1 MSHKFDLNKNTQNF
15 SNKLPPNKL
24 PKKASNYSL
33 KTEATMKTDASLY
46 QNQDFSSLKTDKQDI
61 KNKLSLNK
69 NDKPRNNLKMI
80 NSVQNKDIK
89 NFMSDLEPSNKKK
102 INRYEDEEEKSPKKS
117 SKKTNNNIIMI
128 TETLNMNELKI
139 MNMVG
144 KGSYGNI
151 YQVEEVKTNQKL
163 AMKKLIAD
171 GPDELQKFKN
181 NIALYNSFNLLGKNS
196 NKNILPYF
204 KYLIKK
210 LDITT
215 YSIYITMPLAE
226 CDWHK
231 LITDKKNIQSE
242 KVLHKFLKCLAI
254 AGSFLQKSC
263 VAHRDIKPQNVLIT
277 KQNEIFLTDFD
288 EAINVK
294 AAVGIYEIRGS
305 EAYMSPILEK
315 NLILGQKKVKHNVFK
330 SDVYSL
336 GLSFVYAMTKNLEI
350 LPKIKKCEDDKIN
363 EKLLRDNIIKGGK
376 YSEDFI
382 KTIMKMVAYEE
393 KNRFDFHELAEL
405 FKKNK

>member
-1 MSHKFDLNKNTQNF
+1 MSHKFNLNKNFENS
-15 SNKLPPNKL
+15 SNKLPSNKF

-33 KTEATMKTDASLY
+33 KTEATTVASLS
-46 QNQDFSSLKTDKQDI
+46 NQDFSSLKTNKQEL

-80 NSVQNKDIK
+80 NSSQNNEIK
-89 NFMSDLEPSNKKK
+89 NFLSDLEPTKKK
-102 INRYEDEEEKSPKKS
+102 EKHINRYEDEEDQSPKKS

-128 TETLNMNELKI
+128 TDTLNMNEIKI
-139 MNMVG
+139 MNMIG

-254 AGSFLQKSC
+254 AGSFLQKSN

-294 AAVGIYEIRGS
+294 TAIGIYDIRGS

-376 YSEDFI
+376 YSDDFI
-382 KTIMKMVAYEE
+382 KTIMKMVAYDE
-393 KNRFDFHELAEL
+393 KNRYDFHELAEL
-405 FKKNK
+405 FKKK

>member
-1 MSHKFDLNKNTQNF
+1 MSHKFNLNKNFENS
-15 SNKLPPNKL
+15 SNKLPSNKF

-33 KTEATMKTDASLY
+33 KTEATTVASLS
-46 QNQDFSSLKTDKQDI
+46 NQDFSSLKTNKQEL

-80 NSVQNKDIK
+80 NSSQNNEIK
-89 NFMSDLEPSNKKK
+89 NFLSDLEPTKKK
-102 INRYEDEEEKSPKKS
+102 EKHINRYEDEEDQSPKKS

-128 TETLNMNELKI
+128 TDTLNMNEIKI
-139 MNMVG
+139 MNMIG

-254 AGSFLQKSC
+254 AGSFLQKSN

-382 KTIMKMVAYEE
+382 KTIMKMVAYDE
-393 KNRFDFHELAEL
+393 KNRYDFHELAEL
-405 FKKNK
+405 FKKK

>member
-1 MSHKFDLNKNTQNF
+1 MSHKFNLNKNFENS
-15 SNKLPPNKL
+15 SNKLPSNKF

-33 KTEATMKTDASLY
+33 KTEATTVASLS
-46 QNQDFSSLKTDKQDI
+46 NQDFSSLKTDKQEL

-80 NSVQNKDIK
+80 NSSQNNEIK
-89 NFMSDLEPSNKKK
+89 NFLSDLEPTKKK
-102 INRYEDEEEKSPKKS
+102 EKHINRYEDEEDQSPKKS

-128 TETLNMNELKI
+128 TDTLNMNEIKI
-139 MNMVG
+139 MNMIG

-254 AGSFLQKSC
+254 AGSFLQKSN

-294 AAVGIYEIRGS
+294 TAIGIYDIRGS

-382 KTIMKMVAYEE
+382 KTIMKMIAYEE
-393 KNRFDFHELAEL
+393 KNRYDFHELAEL
-405 FKKNK
+405 FKKK

>member
-1 MSHKFDLNKNTQNF
+1 MSHKFNLNKNIENS
-15 SNKLPPNKL
+15 SNKLPSNKF

-33 KTEATMKTDASLY
+33 KTEATTVASLS
-46 QNQDFSSLKTDKQDI
+46 NQDYSSLKTDKQEL

-69 NDKPRNNLKMI
+69 NDKPRNNLKMM
-80 NSVQNKDIK
+80 NSAQNKEIK
-89 NFMSDLEPSNKKK
+89 NFLSDLEPTKKK
-102 INRYEDEEEKSPKKS
+102 EKHINRYEDEEDQSPKKS

-128 TETLNMNELKI
+128 TDTLNMNELKI
-139 MNMVG
+139 MNMIG

-350 LPKIKKCEDDKIN
+350 LPKIKKCEDDKVN

-376 YSEDFI
+376 YSDDFI

>member
-1 MSHKFDLNKNTQNF
+1 MSHKFNLNKNIENS
-15 SNKLPPNKL
+15 SNKLPSNKF

-33 KTEATMKTDASLY
+33 KTEATTVASLS
-46 QNQDFSSLKTDKQDI
+46 NQDYSSLKTDKQEL

-80 NSVQNKDIK
+80 NSAQNNEII
-89 NFMSDLEPSNKKK
+89 NFLSDLEPTKKK
-102 INRYEDEEEKSPKKS
+102 EKHINRYEDEEDQSPKKS

-128 TETLNMNELKI
+128 TDTLNMNEIKI
-139 MNMVG
+139 MNMIG

-294 AAVGIYEIRGS
+294 TAIGIYDIRGS

-376 YSEDFI
+376 YSDDFI

>member
-1 MSHKFDLNKNTQNF
+1 MSHKFNLNKNIENS
-15 SNKLPPNKL
+15 SNKLPSNKF

-33 KTEATMKTDASLY
+33 KTEATTVASLS
-46 QNQDFSSLKTDKQDI
+46 NQDYSSLKTDKQEL

-80 NSVQNKDIK
+80 NSSQNKEIK
-89 NFMSDLEPSNKKK
+89 NFLSDLEPTKKK
-102 INRYEDEEEKSPKKS
+102 EKHINRYEDEEDQSPKKS

-128 TETLNMNELKI
+128 TDTLNMNELKI
-139 MNMVG
+139 MNMIG

-350 LPKIKKCEDDKIN
+350 LPKIKKCEDDKVN

-376 YSEDFI
+376 YSDDFI
-382 KTIMKMVAYEE
+382 KNIMKMVAYEE

>member
-1 MSHKFDLNKNTQNF
+1 MSHKFNLNKNIENS
-15 SNKLPPNKL
+15 SNKLPSNKF

-33 KTEATMKTDASLY
+33 KTEATTVASLS
-46 QNQDFSSLKTDKQDI
+46 NQDYSSLKTDKQEL

-69 NDKPRNNLKMI
+69 NDKPRNNLKMM
-80 NSVQNKDIK
+80 NSAQNKEIN
-89 NFMSDLEPSNKKK
+89 NFLSDLEPTKKK
-102 INRYEDEEEKSPKKS
+102 EKHINRYEDEEDQSPKKS

-128 TETLNMNELKI
+128 TDTLNMNEIKI
-139 MNMVG
+139 MNMIG

-350 LPKIKKCEDDKIN
+350 LPKIKKCEDDKVN

-376 YSEDFI
+376 YNDDFI

>member
-1 MSHKFDLNKNTQNF
+1 MSHKFNLNKNFENS
-15 SNKLPPNKL
+15 SNKLPSNKF

-33 KTEATMKTDASLY
+33 KTEATTVASLS
-46 QNQDFSSLKTDKQDI
+46 NQDFSSLKTNKQEL

-80 NSVQNKDIK
+80 NSSQNNEIK
-89 NFMSDLEPSNKKK
+89 NFLSDLEPTKKK
-102 INRYEDEEEKSPKKS
+102 EKHINRYEDEEDQSPKKS

-128 TETLNMNELKI
+128 TDTLNMNEIKI
-139 MNMVG
+139 MNMIG

-254 AGSFLQKSC
+254 AGSFLQKSN

-294 AAVGIYEIRGS
+294 TAIGIYDIRGS

-382 KTIMKMVAYEE
+382 KTIMKMVAYDEE
-393 KNRFDFHELAEL
+393 NRYDFHELAEL
-405 FKKNK
+405 FKKK

>member
-1 MSHKFDLNKNTQNF
+1 MSHKFNLNKNIENS
-15 SNKLPPNKL
+15 SNKLPSNKF

-33 KTEATMKTDASLY
+33 KTEATTVASLS
-46 QNQDFSSLKTDKQDI
+46 NQDYSSLKTDKQEL

-69 NDKPRNNLKMI
+69 NDKPRNNLKMM
-80 NSVQNKDIK
+80 NSAQNKEIK
-89 NFMSDLEPSNKKK
+89 NFLSDLEPTKKK
-102 INRYEDEEEKSPKKS
+102 EKHINRYEDEEDQSPKKS

-128 TETLNMNELKI
+128 TDTLNMNEIKI
-139 MNMVG
+139 MNMIG

-254 AGSFLQKSC
+254 AGSFLQKSN

-294 AAVGIYEIRGS
+294 TAIGIYDIRGS

-382 KTIMKMVAYEE
+382 KTIMKMVAYDE
-393 KNRFDFHELAEL
+393 KNRYDFHELAEL
-405 FKKNK
+405 FKKK

>member
-1 MSHKFDLNKNTQNF
+1 MSHKFNLSKNSEISLNNQ
-15 SNKLPPNKL
+15 SNKF

-33 KTEATMKTDASLY
+33 KTEATTLNGTQDYKTLA
-46 QNQDFSSLKTDKQDI
+46 TDKHDL
-61 KNKLSLNK
+61 KNKLTLNK
-69 NDKPRNNLKMI
+69 NEKRNEAKLI

-89 NFMSDLEPSNKKK
+89 HFAAAFEPAKKKEK
-102 INRYEDEEEKSPKKS
+102 INRYEDEEESPKKNS
-117 SKKTNNNIIMI
+117 NKSNNIAI

-139 MNMVG
+139 MNMIG

-171 GPDELQKFKN
+171 GPDELEKFKKC
-181 NIALYNSFNLLGKNS
+181 IELFNSFNLLGKNS
-196 NKNILPYF
+196 NKNILPYY

-215 YSIYITMPLAE
+215 YSIYVTMPLAE

-231 LITDKKNIQSE
+231 LIENKKNIQSE
-242 KVLHKFLKCLAI
+242 KILHKFLKCLAI
-254 AGSFLQKSC
+254 AGSFLQKMN

-288 EAINVK
+288 EATTVK
-294 AAVGIYEIRGS
+294 SAVGIFDLKGS
-305 EAYMSPILEK
+305 EAYMSPILE
-315 NLILGQKKVKHNVFK
+315 NSLMIGQKKVKHNVFK

-336 GLSFVYAMTKNLEI
+336 GLSFVYAMTKNLEMLI
-350 LPKIKKCEDDKIN
+350 KIKKNQDDKLN
-363 EKLLRDNIIKGGK
+363 EKLLKDNIVKGGK
-376 YSEDFI
+376 YSDEFVQ
-382 KTIMKMVAYEE
+382 TIMKMIAYEE
-393 KNRFDFHELAEL
+393 KNRYDFQELAEL
-405 FKKNK
+405 FKKNKN

>member
-1 MSHKFDLNKNTQNF
+1 MSHKFNLNKNIENS
-15 SNKLPPNKL
+15 SNKLPSNKF

-33 KTEATMKTDASLY
+33 KTEATTVASLS
-46 QNQDFSSLKTDKQDI
+46 NQDYSSLKTDKQEL

-80 NSVQNKDIK
+80 NSSQNKEIK
-89 NFMSDLEPSNKKK
+89 NFLSDLEPTKKK
-102 INRYEDEEEKSPKKS
+102 EKHINKYEDEEDQSPKKS

-128 TETLNMNELKI
+128 TDTLNMNELKI
-139 MNMVG
+139 MNMIG

-254 AGSFLQKSC
+254 AGSFLQKSN

-350 LPKIKKCEDDKIN
+350 LPKIKKCEDDKVN
-363 EKLLRDNIIKGGK
+363 EKLLIDNIIKGGK
-376 YSEDFI
+376 YSDDFI

>member
-1 MSHKFDLNKNTQNF
+1 MSHKFNLNKNIENS
-15 SNKLPPNKL
+15 SNKLPSNKF

-33 KTEATMKTDASLY
+33 KTEATTVASLS
-46 QNQDFSSLKTDKQDI
+46 NQDYSSLKTDKQEL

-69 NDKPRNNLKMI
+69 NDKPRNNLKMM
-80 NSVQNKDIK
+80 NSAQNKEIK
-89 NFMSDLEPSNKKK
+89 NFLSDLEPTKKK
-102 INRYEDEEEKSPKKS
+102 EKHINRIEDEEDQSPKKS

-128 TETLNMNELKI
+128 TDTLNMNELKI
-139 MNMVG
+139 MNMIG

-350 LPKIKKCEDDKIN
+350 LPKIKKCEDDKVN

-376 YSEDFI
+376 YSDDFI

>member
-1 MSHKFDLNKNTQNF
+1 MSHKFNLNKNFENS
-15 SNKLPPNKL
+15 SNKLPSNKF

-33 KTEATMKTDASLY
+33 KTEATTVASLS
-46 QNQDFSSLKTDKQDI
+46 NQDFSSLKTDKLEL

-80 NSVQNKDIK
+80 NSSQNKEIK
-89 NFMSDLEPSNKKK
+89 NFLSDLEPTKKK
-102 INRYEDEEEKSPKKS
+102 EKHINRYEDEEDQSPKKS

-128 TETLNMNELKI
+128 TDTLNMNELKI
-139 MNMVG
+139 MNMIG

-350 LPKIKKCEDDKIN
+350 LPKIKKCEDDKVN
-363 EKLLRDNIIKGGK
+363 EKLLIDNIIKGGK
-376 YSEDFI
+376 YSDDFI

>member
-1 MSHKFDLNKNTQNF
+1 MSHKFNLNKNIENS
-15 SNKLPPNKL
+15 SNKLPSNKF

-33 KTEATMKTDASLY
+33 KTEATTVASLS
-46 QNQDFSSLKTDKQDI
+46 NQDYSSLKTDKQEL

-69 NDKPRNNLKMI
+69 NDKPRNNLKMM
-80 NSVQNKDIK
+80 NSSQNKEIK
-89 NFMSDLEPSNKKK
+89 NFLSDLEPTKKK
-102 INRYEDEEEKSPKKS
+102 EKHINRYEDEEDQSPKKS

-128 TETLNMNELKI
+128 TDTLNMNEIKI
-139 MNMVG
+139 MNMIG

-350 LPKIKKCEDDKIN
+350 LPKIKKCEDDKVN

-376 YSEDFI
+376 YSDDFI

>member
-1 MSHKFDLNKNTQNF
+1 MSHKFNLNKNIENS
-15 SNKLPPNKL
+15 SNKLPSNKF

-33 KTEATMKTDASLY
+33 KTEATTVASLS
-46 QNQDFSSLKTDKQDI
+46 NQDYSSLKTDKQEL

-69 NDKPRNNLKMI
+69 NDKPRNNLKMM
-80 NSVQNKDIK
+80 NSSQNKEIK
-89 NFMSDLEPSNKKK
+89 NFLSDLEPTKKK
-102 INRYEDEEEKSPKKS
+102 EKQINRYEDEEDQSPKKS

-128 TETLNMNELKI
+128 TDTLNMNELKI
-139 MNMVG
+139 MNMIG

-350 LPKIKKCEDDKIN
+350 LPKIKKCEDDKVN
-363 EKLLRDNIIKGGK
+363 EKLLIDNIIKGGK
-376 YSEDFI
+376 YSDDFI

>member
-1 MSHKFDLNKNTQNF
+1 MSHKFNLNKNIENS
-15 SNKLPPNKL
+15 SNKLPSNKF

-33 KTEATMKTDASLY
+33 KTEATTVASLS
-46 QNQDFSSLKTDKQDI
+46 NQDYSSLKTDKQEL

-69 NDKPRNNLKMI
+69 NDKPRNNLKMM
-80 NSVQNKDIK
+80 NSAQNKEIK
-89 NFMSDLEPSNKKK
+89 NFLSDLEPTKKK
-102 INRYEDEEEKSPKKS
+102 EKHINRIEDEEDQSPKKS

-128 TETLNMNELKI
+128 TDTLNMNELKI
-139 MNMVG
+139 MNMIG

-350 LPKIKKCEDDKIN
+350 LPKIKKCEDDKVN
-363 EKLLRDNIIKGGK
+363 EKLLIDNIIKGGK
-376 YSEDFI
+376 YSDDFI

>member
-1 MSHKFDLNKNTQNF
+1 MSHKFNLNKNIENS
-15 SNKLPPNKL
+15 SNKLPSNKF

-33 KTEATMKTDASLY
+33 KTEATTVASLS
-46 QNQDFSSLKTDKQDI
+46 NQDYSSLKTDKQEL

-69 NDKPRNNLKMI
+69 NDKPRNNLKMM
-80 NSVQNKDIK
+80 NSSQNKEIK
-89 NFMSDLEPSNKKK
+89 NFLSDLEPTKKK
-102 INRYEDEEEKSPKKS
+102 EKHINRYEDEEDQSPKKS

-128 TETLNMNELKI
+128 TDTLNMNELKI
-139 MNMVG
+139 MNMIG

-294 AAVGIYEIRGS
+294 TAIGIYDIRGS

-363 EKLLRDNIIKGGK
+363 EKLLRDNIVKGGK
-376 YSEDFI
+376 YSDDFI

>member
-1 MSHKFDLNKNTQNF
+1 MSHKFNLNKNIENS
-15 SNKLPPNKL
+15 SNKLPSNKF

-33 KTEATMKTDASLY
+33 KTEATTVASLS
-46 QNQDFSSLKTDKQDI
+46 NQDYSSLKTDKQEL

-69 NDKPRNNLKMI
+69 NDKPRNNLKMM
-80 NSVQNKDIK
+80 NSSQNKEIK
-89 NFMSDLEPSNKKK
+89 FFLSDLEPTKKK
-102 INRYEDEEEKSPKKS
+102 EKHINRYEDEEDQSPKKS

-128 TETLNMNELKI
+128 TDTLNMNELKI
-139 MNMVG
+139 MNMIG

-350 LPKIKKCEDDKIN
+350 LPKIKKCEDDKVN
-363 EKLLRDNIIKGGK
+363 EKLLIDNIIKGGK
-376 YSEDFI
+376 YSDDFI

>member
-1 MSHKFDLNKNTQNF
+1 MSHKFNLNKNIENS
-15 SNKLPPNKL
+15 SNKLPSNKF

-33 KTEATMKTDASLY
+33 KTEATTVASLS
-46 QNQDFSSLKTDKQDI
+46 NQDYSSLKTDKQEL

-80 NSVQNKDIK
+80 NSSQNKEIK
-89 NFMSDLEPSNKKK
+89 NFLSDLEPTKKK
-102 INRYEDEEEKSPKKS
+102 EKHINRYEDEEEQSPKKS

-128 TETLNMNELKI
+128 TDTLNMNELKI
-139 MNMVG
+139 MNMIG

-350 LPKIKKCEDDKIN
+350 LPKIKKCEDDKVN
-363 EKLLRDNIIKGGK
+363 EKLLIDNIIKGGK
-376 YSEDFI
+376 YSDDFI

>member
-1 MSHKFDLNKNTQNF
+1 MSHKFNLNKNFENS
-15 SNKLPPNKL
+15 SNKLPSNKF

-33 KTEATMKTDASLY
+33 KTEATTVASLS
-46 QNQDFSSLKTDKQDI
+46 NQDYSSLKTDKQEL

-80 NSVQNKDIK
+80 NSSQNKEIK
-89 NFMSDLEPSNKKK
+89 NFLSDLEPTKKK
-102 INRYEDEEEKSPKKS
+102 EKHINRYEDEEDQSPKKS

-128 TETLNMNELKI
+128 TDTLNMNEIKI
-139 MNMVG
+139 MNMIG

-254 AGSFLQKSC
+254 AGSFLQKSN

-294 AAVGIYEIRGS
+294 TAIGIYDIRGS

-382 KTIMKMVAYEE
+382 KTIMKMIAYEE
-393 KNRFDFHELAEL
+393 KNRYDFHELAEL
-405 FKKNK
+405 FKKK

>member
-1 MSHKFDLNKNTQNF
+1 MSHKFNLNKNFENS
-15 SNKLPPNKL
+15 SNKLPSNKF

-33 KTEATMKTDASLY
+33 KTEATTVASLS
-46 QNQDFSSLKTDKQDI
+46 NQDYSSLKTDKQEL

-80 NSVQNKDIK
+80 NSSQNKEIK
-89 NFMSDLEPSNKKK
+89 NFLSDLEPTKKK
-102 INRYEDEEEKSPKKS
+102 EKHINRYEDEEDQSPKKS

-128 TETLNMNELKI
+128 TDTLNMNELKI
-139 MNMVG
+139 MNMIG

-254 AGSFLQKSC
+254 AGSFLQKSN

-382 KTIMKMVAYEE
+382 KTIMKMVAYDE
-393 KNRFDFHELAEL
+393 KNRYDFHELAEL
-405 FKKNK
+405 FKKK

>member
-1 MSHKFDLNKNTQNF
+1 MSHKFNLNKNIENS
-15 SNKLPPNKL
+15 SNKLPSNKF

-33 KTEATMKTDASLY
+33 KTEATTVASLS
-46 QNQDFSSLKTDKQDI
+46 NQDYSSLKTDKQEL

-69 NDKPRNNLKMI
+69 NDKPRNNLKMM
-80 NSVQNKDIK
+80 NSAQNKEVK
-89 NFMSDLEPSNKKK
+89 NFLSDLEPTKKK
-102 INRYEDEEEKSPKKS
+102 EKHINRYEDEEDQSPKKS

-128 TETLNMNELKI
+128 TDTLNMNELKI
-139 MNMVG
+139 MNMIG

-350 LPKIKKCEDDKIN
+350 LPKIKKCEDDKVN

-376 YSEDFI
+376 YSDDFI

>member
-1 MSHKFDLNKNTQNF
+1 MSHKFNLNKNFENS
-15 SNKLPPNKL
+15 SNKLPSNKF

-33 KTEATMKTDASLY
+33 KTEATTVASLS
-46 QNQDFSSLKTDKQDI
+46 NQDFSSLKTNKQEL

-80 NSVQNKDIK
+80 NSSQNNEIK
-89 NFMSDLEPSNKKK
+89 IFLSDLEPTKKK
-102 INRYEDEEEKSPKKS
+102 EKHINRYEDEEDQSPKKS

-128 TETLNMNELKI
+128 TDTLNMNEIKI
-139 MNMVG
+139 MNMIG

-254 AGSFLQKSC
+254 AGSFLQKSN

-294 AAVGIYEIRGS
+294 TAIGIYDIRGS

-382 KTIMKMVAYEE
+382 KTIMKMVAYDE
-393 KNRFDFHELAEL
+393 KNRYDFHELAEL
-405 FKKNK
+405 FKKK

>member
-1 MSHKFDLNKNTQNF
+1 MSHKFNLNKNIENS
-15 SNKLPPNKL
+15 SNKLPSNKF

-33 KTEATMKTDASLY
+33 KTEATTVASLS
-46 QNQDFSSLKTDKQDI
+46 NQDYSSLKTDKQEL

-69 NDKPRNNLKMI
+69 NDKPRNNLKMM
-80 NSVQNKDIK
+80 NSSQNKEIK
-89 NFMSDLEPSNKKK
+89 NFLSDLEPTKKK
-102 INRYEDEEEKSPKKS
+102 EKQINRYEDEEDQSPKKS

-128 TETLNMNELKI
+128 TDTLNMNELKI
-139 MNMVG
+139 MNMIG

-350 LPKIKKCEDDKIN
+350 LPKIKKCEDDKVN

-376 YSEDFI
+376 YSDDFI

>member
-1 MSHKFDLNKNTQNF
+1 MSHKFNLNKNFENS
-15 SNKLPPNKL
+15 SNKLPSNKF

-33 KTEATMKTDASLY
+33 KTEATTVASLS
-46 QNQDFSSLKTDKQDI
+46 NQDFSSLKTDKQEL

-80 NSVQNKDIK
+80 NSAQNNEIK
-89 NFMSDLEPSNKKK
+89 NFLSDLEPTKKK
-102 INRYEDEEEKSPKKS
+102 EKHLNRYEDEEDQSPKKS

-128 TETLNMNELKI
+128 TDTLNMNEIKI
-139 MNMVG
+139 MNMIG

-254 AGSFLQKSC
+254 AGSFLQKSN

-294 AAVGIYEIRGS
+294 TAIGIYDIRGS

-382 KTIMKMVAYEE
+382 KTIMKMIAYEE
-393 KNRFDFHELAEL
+393 KNRYDFHELAEL
-405 FKKNK
+405 FKKK

>member
-1 MSHKFDLNKNTQNF
+1 MSHKFNLNKNFENS
-15 SNKLPPNKL
+15 SNKLPSNKF

-33 KTEATMKTDASLY
+33 KTEATTVASLS
-46 QNQDFSSLKTDKQDI
+46 NQDFSSLKTDKLEL

-80 NSVQNKDIK
+80 NSSQNNEIK
-89 NFMSDLEPSNKKK
+89 NFLSDLEPTKKK
-102 INRYEDEEEKSPKKS
+102 EKHINRYEDEEDQSPKKS

-128 TETLNMNELKI
+128 TDTLNMNEIKI
-139 MNMVG
+139 MNMIG

-254 AGSFLQKSC
+254 AGSFLQKSN

-294 AAVGIYEIRGS
+294 AAIGIYDIRGS

-382 KTIMKMVAYEE
+382 KTIMKMVAYDE
-393 KNRFDFHELAEL
+393 KNRYDFHELAEL
-405 FKKNK
+405 FKKK

>member
-1 MSHKFDLNKNTQNF
+1 MSHKFNLNKNIENS
-15 SNKLPPNKL
+15 SNKLPSNKF

-33 KTEATMKTDASLY
+33 KTEATTVASLS
-46 QNQDFSSLKTDKQDI
+46 NQDYSSLKTDKQEL

-69 NDKPRNNLKMI
+69 NDKPRNNLKMM
-80 NSVQNKDIK
+80 NSSQNKEIK
-89 NFMSDLEPSNKKK
+89 NFLSDLEPTKKK
-102 INRYEDEEEKSPKKS
+102 EKHINRYEDEEDQSPKKS

-128 TETLNMNELKI
+128 TDTLNMNELKI
-139 MNMVG
+139 MNMIG

-181 NIALYNSFNLLGKNS
+181 NIALY
-196 NKNILPYF
+196 I

-350 LPKIKKCEDDKIN
+350 LPKIKKCEDDKVN

-376 YSEDFI
+376 YSDDFI

>member
-1 MSHKFDLNKNTQNF
+1 MSHKFNLNKNFENS
-15 SNKLPPNKL
+15 SNKLPSNKF

-33 KTEATMKTDASLY
+33 KTEATTVASLS
-46 QNQDFSSLKTDKQDI
+46 NQDFSSLKTNKQEL

-80 NSVQNKDIK
+80 NSSQNNEIK
-89 NFMSDLEPSNKKK
+89 NFLSDLEPTKKK
-102 INRYEDEEEKSPKKS
+102 EKHINRYEDEEDQSPKKS

-128 TETLNMNELKI
+128 TDTLNMNEIKI
-139 MNMVG
+139 MNMIG

-254 AGSFLQKSC
+254 AGSFLQKSN

-294 AAVGIYEIRGS
+294 AAIGIYDIRGS

-382 KTIMKMVAYEE
+382 KTIMKMVAYDE
-393 KNRFDFHELAEL
+393 KNRYDFHELAEL
-405 FKKNK
+405 FKKK

>member
-1 MSHKFDLNKNTQNF
+1 MSHKFNLNKNFENS
-15 SNKLPPNKL
+15 SNKLPSNKF

-33 KTEATMKTDASLY
+33 KTEATTVASLS
-46 QNQDFSSLKTDKQDI
+46 NQDFSSLKTNKQEL

-69 NDKPRNNLKMI
+69 NDKPRNKLKMI
-80 NSVQNKDIK
+80 NSAQNNEIK
-89 NFMSDLEPSNKKK
+89 NFLSDLEPTKKK
-102 INRYEDEEEKSPKKS
+102 EKHINRYEDEEDQSPKKS

-128 TETLNMNELKI
+128 TDTLNMNEIKI
-139 MNMVG
+139 MNMIG

-254 AGSFLQKSC
+254 AGSFLQKSN

-294 AAVGIYEIRGS
+294 TAIGIYDIRGS

-405 FKKNK
+405 FKKK

>member
-1 MSHKFDLNKNTQNF
+1 MSHKFNLNKNFENS
-15 SNKLPPNKL
+15 SNKLPSNKF

-33 KTEATMKTDASLY
+33 KTEATTVASLS
-46 QNQDFSSLKTDKQDI
+46 NQDFSSLKTDKQEL

-69 NDKPRNNLKMI
+69 NDKPRNNLKMM
-80 NSVQNKDIK
+80 NSAQNQEIK
-89 NFMSDLEPSNKKK
+89 HFLSDLEPTKKK
-102 INRYEDEEEKSPKKS
+102 EKHINRYEDEEDQSPKKS

-128 TETLNMNELKI
+128 TDTLNMNEIKI
-139 MNMVG
+139 MNMIG

-254 AGSFLQKSC
+254 AGSFLQKSN

-294 AAVGIYEIRGS
+294 AAIGIYDIRGS

-350 LPKIKKCEDDKIN
+350 LPKIKKCEDDKMN
-363 EKLLRDNIIKGGK
+363 EKILRDNIIKGGK

-382 KTIMKMVAYEE
+382 KTIMKMIAYEE

-405 FKKNK
+405 FKKK

>member
-1 MSHKFDLNKNTQNF
+1 MSHKFNLNKNFENS
-15 SNKLPPNKL
+15 SNKLPSNKF

-33 KTEATMKTDASLY
+33 KTEATTVASLS
-46 QNQDFSSLKTDKQDI
+46 NQDFSSLKTDKLEL

-80 NSVQNKDIK
+80 NSSQNNEIK
-89 NFMSDLEPSNKKK
+89 NFLSDLEPTKKK
-102 INRYEDEEEKSPKKS
+102 EKHINRYEDEEDQSPKKS

-128 TETLNMNELKI
+128 TDTLNMNEIKI
-139 MNMVG
+139 MNMIG

-254 AGSFLQKSC
+254 AGSFLQKSN

-294 AAVGIYEIRGS
+294 TAIGIYDIRGS

-382 KTIMKMVAYEE
+382 KTIMKMIAYEE
-393 KNRFDFHELAEL
+393 KNRYDFHELAEL
-405 FKKNK
+405 FKKK

>member
-1 MSHKFDLNKNTQNF
+1 MSHKFNLNKNFENS
-15 SNKLPPNKL
+15 SNKLPSNKF

-33 KTEATMKTDASLY
+33 KTEATTVASLS
-46 QNQDFSSLKTDKQDI
+46 NQDFSSLKTDKLEL

-80 NSVQNKDIK
+80 NSSQNNEIK
-89 NFMSDLEPSNKKK
+89 NFLSDLEPTKKK
-102 INRYEDEEEKSPKKS
+102 EKHINRYEDEEDQSPKKS

-128 TETLNMNELKI
+128 TDTLNMNELKI
-139 MNMVG
+139 MNMIG

-254 AGSFLQKSC
+254 AGSFLQKSN

-382 KTIMKMVAYEE
+382 KTIMKMIAYDE
-393 KNRFDFHELAEL
+393 KNRYDFHELAEL
-405 FKKNK
+405 FKKK